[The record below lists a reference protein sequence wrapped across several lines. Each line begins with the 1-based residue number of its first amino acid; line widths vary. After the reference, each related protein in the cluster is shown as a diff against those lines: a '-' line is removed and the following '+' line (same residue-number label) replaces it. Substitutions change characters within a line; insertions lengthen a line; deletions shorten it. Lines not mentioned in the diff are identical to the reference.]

1 MKISKFTTKEGAF
14 GLPVTTELE
23 TIVERMRSEK
33 NREAVEQ
40 AVASLC
46 GDAADRLPRL
56 LFSGTFGRGGTD
68 DLRTMSGLLLMDV
81 DCPQGTTQI
90 DEMRQRVTQVP
101 YTVLAF
107 AGILLLG
114 KVLDNYALGA
124 FIVCGALLL
133 VLIVLWLCRKRMF
146 RDELAHN
153 LSGKKNYEDLVRS
166 EELVEARLEDN
177 STDYLGWS
185 SVGLRAVR
193 ILLRVLSRR

>member
-1 MKISKFTTKEGAF
+1 MNTKSYVDLRIEQLKLKGSDSASKVLA
-14 GLPVTTELE
+14 
-23 TIVERMRSEK
+23 
-33 NREAVEQ
+33 AVLAWVLII
-40 AVASLC
+40 AVA
-46 GDAADRLPRL
+46 
-56 LFSGTFGRGGTD
+56 
-68 DLRTMSGLLLMDV
+68 LLLL
-81 DCPQGTTQI
+81 
-90 DEMRQRVTQVP
+90 
-101 YTVLAF
+101 TVLAF

-133 VLIVLWLCRKRMF
+133 VLLVLWLCRKRMF

-166 EELVEARLEDN
+166 EELVEARLQDN

-193 ILLRVLSRR
+193 ILLRILARK

>member
-1 MKISKFTTKEGAF
+1 MNTKSYVDLRIEQLKLKGSDSASKVLA
-14 GLPVTTELE
+14 
-23 TIVERMRSEK
+23 
-33 NREAVEQ
+33 AVLAWVLII
-40 AVASLC
+40 AVA
-46 GDAADRLPRL
+46 
-56 LFSGTFGRGGTD
+56 
-68 DLRTMSGLLLMDV
+68 LLLL
-81 DCPQGTTQI
+81 
-90 DEMRQRVTQVP
+90 
-101 YTVLAF
+101 TVLAF

-114 KVLDNYALGA
+114 KVLANYALGA

>member
-1 MKISKFTTKEGAF
+1 MNTKNYVDLRIEQLKLKGSDSASKVLA
-14 GLPVTTELE
+14 
-23 TIVERMRSEK
+23 
-33 NREAVEQ
+33 AVLAWVLII
-40 AVASLC
+40 AVA
-46 GDAADRLPRL
+46 
-56 LFSGTFGRGGTD
+56 
-68 DLRTMSGLLLMDV
+68 LLLL
-81 DCPQGTTQI
+81 
-90 DEMRQRVTQVP
+90 
-101 YTVLAF
+101 TVLAF

-153 LSGKKNYEDLVRS
+153 LSGKKDYEDLVRS

-193 ILLRVLSRR
+193 LLLRILARK

>member
-1 MKISKFTTKEGAF
+1 MNGKSYVDLRIEQLKLKGSDSASKVLA
-14 GLPVTTELE
+14 
-23 TIVERMRSEK
+23 
-33 NREAVEQ
+33 AVLAWILII
-40 AVASLC
+40 AVA
-46 GDAADRLPRL
+46 
-56 LFSGTFGRGGTD
+56 
-68 DLRTMSGLLLMDV
+68 LLLL
-81 DCPQGTTQI
+81 
-90 DEMRQRVTQVP
+90 
-101 YTVLAF
+101 TVLAF

-133 VLIVLWLCRKRMF
+133 VLLVLLLCRKKMF

-153 LSGKKNYEDLVRS
+153 LSGKKDYKDLVRS

-193 ILLRVLSRR
+193 ILLRVLARR

>member
-1 MKISKFTTKEGAF
+1 MNTKSYVDLRIEQLKLKGSDSASKVLA
-14 GLPVTTELE
+14 
-23 TIVERMRSEK
+23 
-33 NREAVEQ
+33 AVPAWVLII
-40 AVASLC
+40 AVA
-46 GDAADRLPRL
+46 
-56 LFSGTFGRGGTD
+56 
-68 DLRTMSGLLLMDV
+68 LLLL
-81 DCPQGTTQI
+81 
-90 DEMRQRVTQVP
+90 
-101 YTVLAF
+101 TVLAF

-133 VLIVLWLCRKRMF
+133 VLLVLWLCRKRMF

-166 EELVEARLEDN
+166 EELVEARLQDN

-193 ILLRVLSRR
+193 ILLRILARK